1 MDQVVDLALDSVR
14 NHRVQE
20 CVYHL
25 KGIAATLSTHGI
37 STTTTA
43 RCVADGPTPVTELPT
58 RTASLPGLLKEGL
71 SSQALVNHSEGG
83 AAILGCLSAYLSAVS
98 GVEAGRRAAGED
110 LGASG
115 SATTSA
121 DFSSRWRA
129 VELCKHVLRY
139 HVKTLFFFVK
149 SGNAQKQVQVMLVF
163 ESVCRLSSWMAVDLV
178 RRVDWAKILA
188 RCKGYSMG
196 RAELGRLR
204 ARKRRRTEGG
214 AEAEGGG
221 GDGGEGP
228 LERDAYVNFMVALM
242 ELDLGDVW
250 DRMCTLPVLLRT
262 LLSGFV
268 GDGDPKNF
276 GKVVRAIRESLLGG
290 RHWRGLPAQK
300 RQRLFQK
307 QHFGLLCAAAEAHN
321 LQAGEV
327 SEILLGLFDRR
338 GQGPLFPLGDRD
350 FLLCSMAS
358 HSSRVGAEAE
368 LRRATEANGFPSAD
382 AMVGALRDYAIVAN
396 KSLKYAGAVRQARW
410 FNEMLSRDPLMGAFL
425 FSHWRPVTS
434 QQPSVVHFAPQGSAL
449 AWLSKASLVLRAL
462 SGLGE
467 VYRSIQE
474 NLLEGGA
481 GLSRD
486 LDLTT
491 LAESCVSAFVIPS
504 AVVEKNSI
512 MKGLQAAILHDNRL
526 AVHTLLQVFRTLL
539 GSCSKFLESIGNES
553 EVHVA
558 CEAALKAKVLTV
570 LPDMKFLLA
579 VHVHF
584 RDQLYARE
592 GKRRAEAEGS
602 DEEMSDR
609 GEESRTTSLELVVL
623 QSLACQRKLGEVYTL
638 FGFTWGQDASKCISD
653 EFPKYGTRHKIM
665 LLEYLRQ
672 AADANGQVTFSSSWK
687 SLSMLIRMLFD
698 GGERSKQRTTLEAL
712 AEDVITKVLL
722 NTHLFEA
729 YPAEVG
735 IWVHNLRTAGRSGA
749 KADELALLADFFSQA
764 VYQAIGKVTDFVFY
778 LQNLSEKSGV
788 KGGKFGPL
796 ILLVVQQCC
805 SLLSSAKRSKEEKKV
820 VADYVSFVTTDLVSL
835 TVDSQLLRKAIL
847 QLVHDSGSSRRDS
860 PAPMKELSPLLSDL
874 SEVLEG
880 SKDILV
886 TKKLL
891 DCWTLLQHRGER
903 FSVLSFF
910 NYLTMGSGLMS
921 KASREEQISIISSL
935 HALLDSTRIPEQGM
949 LPYQAACQWFE
960 TLSICVDLTGT
971 SILDQEGRNSAML
984 CMRMTLLL
992 QKAGTLFESC
1002 SGAWGAYLNLMDKFF
1017 CLLVKH
1023 LCGPKGR
1030 ESFSMTRIHQSLLL
1044 EVLGRVLEIRS
1055 PSSELLHSVHG
1066 LLGHANAVDGG
1077 KIVDKIQFQFQLDML
1092 HTLLRGAAA
1101 AKGLAWQ
1108 NALVSQS
1115 VETISSA
1122 SGFEVEDFAPF
1133 ITLCATMLPSF
1144 TPFVPSLSHEFLTNA
1159 LLKSGSARDETLFSA
1174 LVQVAEKHPSVRIP
1188 PEAMVRLEP
1197 RYFVLLCPVL
1207 DNQFQVELARGGDP
1221 SEEVRK
1227 LARHSFERSTAHLL
1241 SMDFDPQG
1249 VSALT
1254 KLHKCLLQGRGP
1266 LGLDVSKALKVK
1278 LAGAAGEVKNLSLI
1292 PPLVS
1297 AIGGIA
1303 SCIPEQTK
1311 PGFAAALLAFM
1322 EDNDILQA
1330 VVRLARS
1337 KVSRIGGSTDFLCG
1351 ALEVL
1356 RFVLEAV
1363 RLEAPGHVAS
1373 AVRDFVPV
1381 FVKRAFDNVGMFRRL
1396 AEFASAM
1403 RCILQGVA
1411 RGGGPGKARWFVDYA
1426 TEVVDLLFSHSSFQ
1440 GVLFGG
1446 HGNLDGGA
1454 AGSRACVE
1462 TILPG
1467 WSSERSEDP
1476 PSRPPSGREALFLAA
1491 SDLVSI
1497 GNLFSLYDT
1506 DQGTRQLKQL
1516 RSMLLSAY
1524 GCRSSPGDAALLR
1537 LMKALSGHD
1546 DLDSFEESHYL
1557 WGEAFRSHYVCS
1569 GGAKDAC
1576 DLEALK
1582 YILLEQQLGQ
1592 IRVESV
1598 VGTIHSVLGAEDPE
1612 GGSYDPKFLLSFAR
1626 HHVARGTIDLEAAVS
1641 KGLLSLSLAGLS
1653 SDDQEVR
1660 RLALETLDAYLGDG
1674 DSRLDFKGG
1683 RLLAD
1688 LLRKA
1693 RAMVEEAGGERL
1705 PAPAIVLASELVP
1718 CLLDERSFMHAT
1730 ARRLLDRDSTFDSTN
1745 IPVFLDLLHSSSPDY
1760 LRHQLWLLR
1769 YLWLSLAGD
1778 ADLGPFRKRFALEV
1792 LMGFATAPL
1801 SDPKA
1806 VLLVLQMISKAS
1818 RFPRFAHE
1826 LVYKRNVLPWLLGLA
1841 RSSALARRRLD
1852 VLQAALEALASFA
1865 RAAAQGGWRV
1875 GLSSCNDVLAAL
1887 PAVADAGHGSVEVA
1901 RALAK
1906 VADEVCRIESDEV
1919 DGSLVT
1925 MARKRFAPAGVSE
1938 TSCVP

>member
-25 KGIAATLSTHGI
+25 KGIAATL

-98 GVEAGRRAAGED
+98 GVEAGRRAAGEA

-115 SATTSA
+115 SASTSA

-163 ESVCRLSSWMAVDLV
+163 ECVCRLSSWMAVDLV

-214 AEAEGGG
+214 G

-228 LERDAYVNFMVALM
+228 SERDAYVNFMVALM
-242 ELDLGDVW
+242 DLDLGDVW

-290 RHWRGLPAQK
+290 RHWCGLPAQK

-307 QHFGLLCAAAEAHN
+307 QHFGLLCAAAEAHDS
-321 LQAGEV
+321 QAGEV

-467 VYRSIQE
+467 VYQSIQE

-539 GSCSKFLESIGNES
+539 ESCSKFLESIGNES

-672 AADANGQVTFSSSWK
+672 AADANDQVTFSSSWK

-778 LQNLSEKSGV
+778 LQNLSDKSGV

-805 SLLSSAKRSKEEKKV
+805 SLLSSAKRSKEEKRV

-847 QLVHDSGSSRRDS
+847 QLGHDSGSSRRDS

-903 FSVLSFF
+903 LSVLSFF

-992 QKAGTLFESC
+992 QKAGTLFESS

-1144 TPFVPSLSHEFLTNA
+1144 TPFVPSLSHDFLTNA

-1303 SCIPEQTK
+1303 SCIPGQTK

-1337 KVSRIGGSTDFLCG
+1337 KVARIGGSTDFLCG

-1381 FVKRAFDNVGMFRRL
+1381 FVKRAFDNMGMFRRL

-1403 RCILQGVA
+1403 CCILQGVA

-1440 GVLFGG
+1440 GVLLAGTA
-1446 HGNLDGGA
+1446 LDGGRGA
-1454 AGSRACVE
+1454 EPA
-1462 TILPG
+1462 
-1467 WSSERSEDP
+1467 W
-1476 PSRPPSGREALFLAA
+1476 RP
-1491 SDLVSI
+1491 
-1497 GNLFSLYDT
+1497 
-1506 DQGTRQLKQL
+1506 
-1516 RSMLLSAY
+1516 
-1524 GCRSSPGDAALLR
+1524 SSPGGPASVRGPPFALRRAGRRSSSRPLTSCPSATSSLRHRPGHQAAQAAAVNAPVCLR
-1537 LMKALSGHD
+1537 LPLQPGRRAAAADETLSGHD

-1557 WGEAFRSHYVCS
+1557 
-1569 GGAKDAC
+1569 GAKRFARTTLA
-1576 DLEALK
+1576 LEGPKMPATP
-1582 YILLEQQLGQ
+1582 GPNTSFSSNSWARFGWSPWSARFTPSWAPRTPR
-1592 IRVESV
+1592 RV
-1598 VGTIHSVLGAEDPE
+1598 LR
-1612 GGSYDPKFLLSFAR
+1612 PKISARLAR